1 MVYIKS
7 RLPRI
12 IFLSLVYVFLS
23 LNILFLSLSVS
34 DLISF
39 HNFLH
44 IVLFH
49 CYDRMSHILLQK
61 FPNPV
66 RIGMYGMDNDFRAGN
81 IIINQIPAGIKPGLS
96 LVSHLPN

>member
-1 MVYIKS
+1 M
-7 RLPRI
+7 
-12 IFLSLVYVFLS
+12 IFLPLVYVFLS

-49 CYDRMSHILLQK
+49 CYDGMSHILLQK
-61 FPNPV
+61 FSHPV

-96 LVSHLPN
+96 DRKSVV